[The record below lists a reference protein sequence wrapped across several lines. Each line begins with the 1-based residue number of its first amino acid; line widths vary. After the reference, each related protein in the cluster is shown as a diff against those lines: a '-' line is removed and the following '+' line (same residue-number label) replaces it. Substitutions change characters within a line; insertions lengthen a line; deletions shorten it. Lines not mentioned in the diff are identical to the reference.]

1 MAWQII
7 YHDERLQKAILGLPQ
22 GIMARYFHGT
32 DRMEEHG
39 LDLGMPHTRA
49 WRNGLFERRL
59 KAREG
64 SGRVFFGV
72 LIDRR
77 ILMLH
82 QFVKKTDKTP
92 PKEIEITL
100 KRMKEWKDAHT

>member
-1 MAWQII
+1 
-7 YHDERLQKAILGLPQ
+7 
-22 GIMARYFHGT
+22 
-32 DRMEEHG
+32 
-39 LDLGMPHTRA
+39 
-49 WRNGLFERRL
+49 
-59 KAREG
+59 
-64 SGRVFFGV
+64 VFFGV

-92 PKEIEITL
+92 PKEIEIAL